1 MKTLS
6 FALAAGLPLFA
17 CLPIAHAG
25 NPVLD
30 ADAEK
35 VAHCTFVKDVEGR
48 SVFGERLK
56 NPAVSK
62 AKEDARSQAA
72 QAGATHIV
80 WGKISSTDITT
91 VAGKAYRCPN

>member
-1 MKTLS
+1 MKALS
-6 FALAAGLPLFA
+6 FALAAVVPFL
-17 CLPIAHAG
+17 AG
-25 NPVLD
+25 VQTARAANQVQD
-30 ADAEK
+30 ADADK

-62 AKEDARSQAA
+62 AKEDARSQAS

-80 WGKISSTDITT
+80 WGKVSSTDITT